1 MAERIGLALLARYL
15 DGAASAEERAA
26 VEAWIGTDPERRAAV
41 AALQAAW
48 RAEFERL
55 HAPYDADAAWARLAD
70 HLRPAPAQEAAG
82 RAAASGRSVPPAPD
96 RRRWRPIPIST
107 PPRRMARVVRWGAL
121 AAALVIAARVSG
133 LLEPGNRRSPS
144 VEQAAV
150 PEMRTYAAARGQ
162 RAIIRLLDGSEVTL
176 NVDSRLR
183 IPATF
188 GTVGRDVYLEG
199 EAYFSVLHD
208 TMQPFVVH
216 TVRGTIRDL
225 GTRFAVRA
233 YSDERAEHVVVAEG
247 AVSLVALPGLAGGGA
262 GGRGGREGGG
272 GTAVD
277 SRGTARPG
285 PGAAPR
291 GPSPA
296 VSLHAGEA
304 ATLSAER
311 GVVVASRANVEA
323 ALAWTR
329 GRLVFEGVTLDE
341 AARQLGRW
349 YDLDVEIA
357 DPALARRLVT
367 GSYGD
372 EPIAHVLTVI
382 TAAVGARYERR
393 GRSVRIYP
401 AGGAP

>member
-15 DGAASAEERAA
+15 DGVASAEERAA

-48 RAEFERL
+48 RAELERL
-55 HAPYDADAAWARLAD
+55 HAPYDANTAWARLAD
-70 HLRPAPAQEAAG
+70 HLRPAPAQEVAG
-82 RAAASGRSVPPAPD
+82 RAAAGGRSVRPAQDP
-96 RRRWRPIPIST
+96 RRWRPIPISA
-107 PPRRMARVVRWGAL
+107 PPRRIARAVRWGAL

-133 LLEPGNRRSPS
+133 LLEPGPRGSPS
-144 VEQAAV
+144 VEQAAA

-208 TMQPFVVH
+208 TTQPFVVH
-216 TVRGTIRDL
+216 TVRGAVRDL

-233 YSDERAEHVVVAEG
+233 YPDERAERVVVAEG
-247 AVSLVALPGLAGGGA
+247 AVSLVALPGSAGGGA
-262 GGRGGREGGG
+262 GGGR

-277 SRGTARPG
+277 SGPTASPG
-285 PGAAPR
+285 LRAARR

-311 GVVVASRANVEA
+311 GVVVASRANVQA

-329 GRLVFEGVTLDE
+329 GRLVFEGVSLDE

-349 YDLDVEIA
+349 YDLDVQIA

-372 EPIAHVLTVI
+372 EPIAHVLTVV